1 MPAEQRQ
8 RTGSHDQAA
17 TPGSSLNQIHLRH
30 GSPKGGCAERR
41 LVSATIAG
49 PLFSAGIARSAR
61 LIRAA
66 HPSIGTT
73 TEMGRWSRRT
83 TRSLEGVSDPGRDDG
98 AVQPVVP
105 VYALGS
111 NPAELDRLRRQSEEL
126 RAHSAELLDRVG
138 IARGQVALDLGCGPS
153 GILDLLAD
161 RVGPQG
167 RVTGLEFNPASVT
180 LAREHV
186 AQLGLANVT
195 VMQGD
200 ARATGLPSSSFDLV
214 HARTLL
220 INLPDPGEVVAEMA
234 RLTRPGGW
242 VAALEP
248 DAVLTV
254 CYPPHP
260 AWDQLVEMF
269 LSVHR
274 GDNADPFIG
283 RRFPELFRQAGL
295 TDIGVA
301 AKADIYPPG
310 HSRRTIRLD
319 LVHSMRPK
327 ILDRGIANQQELDE
341 VERAARNL
349 LGHPDTLVLP
359 HLLFLAWARKPLT

>member
-1 MPAEQRQ
+1 MGLA
-8 RTGSHDQAA
+8 
-17 TPGSSLNQIHLRH
+17 PG
-30 GSPKGGCAERR
+30 
-41 LVSATIAG
+41 
-49 PLFSAGIARSAR
+49 
-61 LIRAA
+61 
-66 HPSIGTT
+66 
-73 TEMGRWSRRT
+73 
-83 TRSLEGVSDPGRDDG
+83 
-98 AVQPVVP
+98 
-105 VYALGS
+105 
-111 NPAELDRLRRQSEEL
+111 QS
-126 RAHSAELLDRVG
+126 
-138 IARGQVALDLGCGPS
+138 ALDLGCGPS
-153 GILDLLAD
+153 GILDLLAE

-167 RVTGLEFNPASVT
+167 RVTGLEYNPASVIR
-180 LAREHV
+180 AREHV

-200 ARATGLPSSSFDLV
+200 ARATGLPSASFDLV

-220 INLPDPGEVVAEMA
+220 INIPDAGKVVAEMA

-248 DAVLTV
+248 DAALTL

-260 AWDQLVEMF
+260 AWDRLVEMF

-274 GDNADPFIG
+274 GDNSDPFIG
-283 RRFPELFRQAGL
+283 RRLPELFRQAGL

-327 ILDRGIANQQELDE
+327 IVDRGIASQSELDE
-341 VERAARNL
+341 IERAAREHLDN
-349 LGHPDTLVLP
+349 PDTIVLP
-359 HLLFLAWARKPLT
+359 HLLFLACARKPDAARRS